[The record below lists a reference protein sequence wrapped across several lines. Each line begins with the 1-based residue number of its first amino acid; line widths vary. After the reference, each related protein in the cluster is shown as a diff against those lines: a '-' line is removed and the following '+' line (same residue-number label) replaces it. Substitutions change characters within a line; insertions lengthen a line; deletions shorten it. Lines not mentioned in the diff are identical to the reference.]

1 MVLCPFVL
9 CKEGVGTACDHVE
22 SKRRIAAGILS
33 LGTCFASGCLI
44 KLAMSGHE
52 VYSYVQQNRP
62 SRAEI
67 IQAYGQSLRMCR
79 LKRGMTME
87 VRQPRAKL
95 SDEHRATLHAYLIP
109 ATLGLRELVK
119 FPYELIGLAYDGMTR
134 HHVHVTYDTS
144 MAMLF
149 LVSAARNYHRSASRG
164 QDFNEL

>member
-44 KLAMSGHE
+44 KLAMSGVE
-52 VYSYVQQNRP
+52 S
-62 SRAEI
+62 
-67 IQAYGQSLRMCR
+67 
-79 LKRGMTME
+79 
-87 VRQPRAKL
+87 
-95 SDEHRATLHAYLIP
+95 
-109 ATLGLRELVK
+109 
-119 FPYELIGLAYDGMTR
+119 PYELIGLAYDAMNR